1 MSEIKLTTS
10 SSQPSTPLLQDLK
23 TADYKAKSTVIL
35 LTLFTGFG
43 GGHRFYLGQTWL
55 GIFYLIFNWTL
66 IPLVISVID
75 LLVFIFISE
84 KKFNDKYNR
93 NVDFSKV
100 ESCAACKKHL
110 TLLNKPMWGLGKLN
124 DGKCVC
130 YSCFS
135 GMLKIDRNFNTNSQ
149 QKYSAKEVENYYA
162 YGFPKSRL
170 ESRMQEKVDARKEV
184 LAQKQEEL
192 KNIFTSHSY
201 TMKSE
206 LHTQYLQLL
215 EEFSK
220 DLDGL
225 YENLIR
231 DNKIEEKFQESSP
244 DLDYQKVVFSILI
257 YDLLQIGRFIKGD
270 FLSPDDAEAFGVFLL
285 VQGFLPDKITGI
297 NWDFKSL
304 QSSYD
309 RKIFN
314 QVIREVLN
322 MGEEGS
328 PMNIS
333 FNVEEDKPEI
343 AKENTLA
350 FPTFLQLTE
359 NPVLEQYATCLYRF
373 ANIIAKADRNVNI
386 QEEQKLKKVYQ
397 FLHKPLEA
405 SETTFVKVQQP
416 KTNENMESVLEE
428 LHQLIG
434 LENVKEEVNT
444 LINFIKIQKAREQN
458 GLKTSPISYHIIF
471 TGNPGTGKTTVARI
485 IAKLYKHLGIL
496 YDGHFIET
504 DRSGL
509 IAQFTGQ
516 TAPKVNKVVDSAL
529 NGVLF
534 IDEAYALVGEHQ
546 DDFGKEAVATL
557 IKRIEDN
564 RDQLVV
570 IMAGYGEE
578 MKTFID
584 TNPGFQSRFNRYIH
598 FQDYNA
604 EELLKIFE
612 SLCKKLDY
620 TLTNEAHGRLK
631 ETFETAYQNKDENF
645 GNARFV
651 RNIFEKTLENQ
662 ANRIAKEAVLTK
674 AILSTITAEDVEM
687 SSTENS

>member
-1 MSEIKLTTS
+1 MPEIKLTTS
-10 SSQPSTPLLQDLK
+10 STAEIPNLK
-23 TADYKAKSTVIL
+23 TADYKAKSTVVL
-35 LTLFTGFG
+35 LTFFTGFA

-55 GIFYLIFNWTL
+55 GIFYLVFFWTL
-66 IPLVISVID
+66 IPSLVSVID
-75 LLVFIFISE
+75 FFVFVFISD
-84 KKFNDKYNR
+84 KKFNDKYNI

-100 ESCAACKKHL
+100 ESCAACKKSL
-110 TLLNKPMWGLGKLN
+110 AVLNKPMWGLGKLN
-124 DGKCVC
+124 DGKRVC
-130 YSCFS
+130 YECFS

-149 QKYSAKEVENYYA
+149 QKYSSQEVENYYA

-170 ESRMQEKVDARKEV
+170 ESRMQEKMDAKKEV
-184 LAQKQEEL
+184 LAQKKDEL
-192 KNIFTSHSY
+192 KNVLTSHSY
-201 TMKSE
+201 AMKSE
-206 LHTQYLQLL
+206 LQPQYLQLL
-215 EEFSK
+215 KDFSK

-231 DNKIEEKFQESSP
+231 DKKIEEMFRESSP
-244 DLDYQKVVFSILI
+244 NLDPQQVVLSILI
-257 YDLLQIGRFIKGD
+257 YDLLQIGKFIKGD

-304 QSSYD
+304 KSAYD
-309 RKIFN
+309 RKIYS
-314 QVIREVLN
+314 QVIREVLK
-322 MGEEGS
+322 MGEGES

-333 FNVEEDKPEI
+333 FNVEEGNPKPEI

-359 NPVLEQYATCLYRF
+359 NPVLEQYATALYRF
-373 ANIIAKADRNVNI
+373 ANIIAKADGNVNDL
-386 QEEQKLKKVYQ
+386 EEQELKKMYL

-405 SETTFVKVQQP
+405 SETTFIKVQNSKP
-416 KTNENMESVLEE
+416 DENIESVLEE

-434 LENVKEEVNT
+434 LEKVKEEVNT

-496 YDGHFIET
+496 SDGHFIET

-509 IAQFTGQ
+509 IAQFAGQ

-534 IDEAYALVGEHQ
+534 IDEAYALVSEHQ

-557 IKRIEDN
+557 IKRIEDD
-564 RDQLVV
+564 RDKLVV

-620 TLTNEAHGRLK
+620 NLTTDAQNKLK
-631 ETFETAYQNKDENF
+631 EVFETAFQNKDENF

-662 ANRIAKEAVLTK
+662 ANRIAKKAVLSK
-674 AILSTITAEDVEM
+674 SILSTIELEDVCK
-687 SSTENS
+687 

>member
-1 MSEIKLTTS
+1 MSELKLTTS
-10 SSQPSTPLLQDLK
+10 STAEIPNLK

-124 DGKCVC
+124 DGKSVC

-215 EEFSK
+215 EDFSK
-220 DLDGL
+220 ELDGL
-225 YENLIR
+225 YKNLIR
-231 DNKIEEKFQESSP
+231 DKKIEEMFRESSP
-244 DLDYQKVVFSILI
+244 NLDPQQVVLSILI
-257 YDLLQIGRFIKGD
+257 YDLLQIGKFIKGD

-285 VQGFLPDKITGI
+285 VQGFLPEKITGI
-297 NWDFKSL
+297 HWDFKSL
-304 QSSYD
+304 QASSE
-309 RKIFN
+309 RKIYN
-314 QVIREVLN
+314 QVIREVLKI
-322 MGEEGS
+322 GEGES
-328 PMNIS
+328 LMNIS
-333 FNVEEDKPEI
+333 FNVEEGNPKPEI

-359 NPVLEQYATCLYRF
+359 NPVLEQYATALYRF
-373 ANIIAKADRNVNI
+373 ANIIAKADGNVNI

-620 TLTNEAHGRLK
+620 NLTTDAQNKLK
-631 ETFETAYQNKDENF
+631 EVFETAFQNKDENF

-662 ANRIAKEAVLTK
+662 ANRIAKKAVLSK
-674 AILSTITAEDVEM
+674 AILSTIELEDVEIFTIEI
-687 SSTENS
+687 S